1 MAIMHSRGEP
11 LPGFD
16 CTNGQAISL
25 TAAEWRYRTKDMKL
39 VYDNFTGSVRAYE
52 NDKVRY
58 EIFATRSE
66 LQC

>member
-1 MAIMHSRGEP
+1 MAISPSRGAL

-16 CTNGQAISL
+16 CVSGEAISL

-39 VYDNFTGSVRAYE
+39 VFDNFTGSVRAYE

-58 EIFATRSE
+58 EIFATYSE
-66 LQC
+66 FQ